1 MGSSDWSVD
10 VCSSDLGLDAS
21 SSPETWPEVCD
32 AARRSKESGWPCGL
46 TTTWP
51 TWIGLEN
58 FSAWN
63 NVPYGTKQN
72 GLEGAEVELLI
83 NSPLHVQFFQA
94 LADLQKEGVFKY
106 GGRTSEAKQLFLSGE
121 CAILTESSGG
131 LGELVKSA
139 LEIGRAHYQT
149 PVNNAHTE

>member
-1 MGSSDWSVD
+1 MLSFPYNSSSPI
-10 VCSSDLGLDAS
+10 LYFNKAAFAQAGLDAS
-21 SSPETWPEVCD
+21 SPPETWPEVFD
-32 AARRSKESGWPCGL
+32 AARRIKESGWPCGL

-83 NSPLHVQFFQA
+83 NSQLRSEEH
-94 LADLQKEGVFKY
+94 
-106 GGRTSEAKQLFLSGE
+106 TSELQYLQRISSAVFYLKKKKKQ
-121 CAILTESSGG
+121 
-131 LGELVKSA
+131 
-139 LEIGRAHYQT
+139 
-149 PVNNAHTE
+149 N